1 MKVPL
6 DWLKE
11 FVDIEDVSIANMAE
25 RMTVCGLEV
34 DAYDNTHL
42 EVSQTPDL
50 GYTRSMIGVA
60 RFLKQLYDL
69 KVKHPKIAPF
79 EQSLAAPKISVA
91 SDAKDHVPHYRL
103 RTIRG
108 IQNGNSPDWMQ
119 RRLKACGMQ
128 PKNLIVDVT
137 NYVQLALGQPLHA
150 FDADLLHGPLHVEF
164 LEKKIPFTTLLD
176 TTVEVP
182 QGALVITSKGR
193 IEAIAG
199 IIGAKESAVST
210 NTTHILLESAQ
221 FSSTCIRRTSKGVK
235 LSTPSSQRFENQTD
249 PTMVELALDLATSLI
264 IAHGKGVA
272 SEAAHVL
279 STQRKPHSTTLHL
292 ERVESLLGIKTNL
305 DELKMVMSRL
315 DAKIL
320 GSDLASIQVEIPQYR
335 TDLIEEIDLIEEVI
349 KILGFDRLIGGQ
361 AHIPLVQIPQDA
373 HVEFKRLI
381 RKKLLQQGL
390 TEMMTPSLINKEH
403 LFSKNDP
410 IEVKNALSD
419 RSILRTSHLY
429 GALESVLHNQN
440 HHTHRFEGFE
450 IGTVYYKENAQFIEH
465 TVISITLE
473 NEEKDFLDLKG
484 AFDTLFHQLHVEDMK
499 ALGSHLPH
507 LHPHRQA
514 SIEVRG
520 QCLGTIGEIHPALLK
535 KFGIKKRVLFG
546 EISLDALMH
555 HTPKSFHIAPISNY
569 PSIERDTTIVLNK
582 SISYG
587 FLEALI
593 AQHRPSLLQTYKLKG
608 IYDPDP
614 DAKSHNVTMHW
625 VFRSQE
631 RSLTQ
636 DEVEEKMQEFLKK
649 LHNEIN
655 S

>member
-11 FVDIEDVSIANMAE
+11 FVDIENVPITNMAQL
-25 RMTVCGLEV
+25 MTNCGLEV
-34 DAYDNTHL
+34 DAFDHTHL

-69 KVKHPKIAPF
+69 EVKHPKIHPF
-79 EQSLAAPKISVA
+79 QEVLEAPKITIEPNT
-91 SDAKDHVPHYRL
+91 KDYVPQYCL
-103 RTIRG
+103 RSIRG
-108 IQNGNSPDWMQ
+108 IQNGDSPDWMQ

-150 FDADLLHGPLHVEF
+150 FDEDRLQGPLHVE
-164 LEKKIPFTTLLD
+164 LSSRKTPFTTLLD
-176 TTVEVP
+176 TQLEIP
-182 QGALVITSKGR
+182 PSSIIITSKGR
-193 IEAIAG
+193 VEAVAG
-199 IIGAKESAVST
+199 VIGAKESAVSLETT
-210 NTTHILLESAQ
+210 NILLESAK
-221 FSSTCIRRTSKGVK
+221 FSSTCIRRTSKGMK

-249 PTMVELALDLATSLI
+249 PEMVELALNLATSLI
-264 IAHGKGVA
+264 VHHGKGAA
-272 SEAAHVL
+272 SHTAHL
-279 STQRKPHSTTLHL
+279 MSSKQKPHTATLHL
-292 ERVESLLGIKTNL
+292 KRVESLLGIKTHL
-305 DELKMVMSRL
+305 DELKEVMRRI
-315 DAKIL
+315 DARIL
-320 GSDLASIQVEIPQYR
+320 GSDAVSIQVEMPMYR
-335 TDLIEEIDLIEEVI
+335 TDLLEEIDLVEEVI
-349 KILGFDRLIGGQ
+349 KILGFDRLIEGQ

-373 HVEFKRLI
+373 HVEFKRLV
-381 RKKLLQQGL
+381 RKKMLQQGL
-390 TEMMTPSLINKEH
+390 TEMMTPSLINKDH
-403 LFSKNDP
+403 LLSPNDS

-419 RSILRTSHLY
+419 RSILRTTHLY

-440 HHTHRFEGFE
+440 HHMHELEGFE
-450 IGTVYYKENAQFIEH
+450 IGTVYYKEGPHFKEH
-465 TVISITLE
+465 TMISITLE
-473 NEEKDFLDLKG
+473 NERFDFLDLKG
-484 AFDTLFHQLHVEDMK
+484 AFETLFHQLHIGENKLIV
-499 ALGSHLPH
+499 SHLPH
-507 LHPHRQA
+507 LHPHRQG
-514 SIEVRG
+514 SLEVRG
-520 QCLGTIGEIHPALLK
+520 QCLGTIGEVHPALLK

-555 HTPKSFHIAPISNY
+555 NTPKAFHIAPISNY
-569 PSIERDTTIVLNK
+569 PSIERDTTLTLNK

-593 AQHRPSLLQTYKLKG
+593 AQYRPSLLQSYSLKG

-614 DAKSHNVTMHW
+614 AAKLHNVTMHW

-636 DEVEEKMQEFLKK
+636 DEVEEKMREFLNK
-649 LHNEIN
+649 LHHEIN